1 MGTMK
6 QYVDEKEVKR
16 SELKER
22 FRLIKTFDIV
32 RGDLSKCGNCGDTAN
47 TRALLAESWTSALY
61 CWKCGS
67 MTVMIHADRMSGN
80 HTDTYEVY
88 GA

>member
-1 MGTMK
+1 MTMSN
-6 QYVDEKEVKR
+6 YVAEKAVKR
-16 SELKER
+16 DELRGR
-22 FRLIKTFDIV
+22 FRLLKEFDIV

-47 TRALLAESWTSALY
+47 TKSLPAESWTSALY

-80 HTDTYEVY
+80 HTDCYEVY